1 MIGAD
6 LSPKWSLAIA
16 MGLLI
21 VLLGAPGIAQ
31 SPSGSG
37 YLAGR
42 EPDTVSILPQAP
54 GVGSARDTADRD
66 IFRSTRALKTNAP
79 ERWALARRDA
89 DVTIPDLL
97 ADFSCALDIQ
107 LDAASAPALTAL
119 LRKLL
124 PDMVATYSAPK
135 DLYRRP
141 RPYLRDEGDL
151 CIGRSDALD
160 KTFDYP
166 SGHATFAWT
175 VGLILTELAPERAGA
190 LLARARAFGESR
202 AVCGVHSASAVAEA
216 RTAGAALVAA
226 LHGDAVFR
234 ADVERA
240 RSELAA
246 LRTHA
251 LKPKADVCAAETA
264 LTRRSPW

>member
-107 LDAASAPALTAL
+107 LDAASAPA
-119 LRKLL
+119 
-124 PDMVATYSAPK
+124 PDRSA
-135 DLYRRP
+135 
-141 RPYLRDEGDL
+141 
-151 CIGRSDALD
+151 AQAA
-160 KTFDYP
+160 
-166 SGHATFAWT
+166 SGH
-175 VGLILTELAPERAGA
+175 GRDLQRPEGSLQAPSA
-190 LLARARAFGESR
+190 L
-202 AVCGVHSASAVAEA
+202 
-216 RTAGAALVAA
+216 
-226 LHGDAVFR
+226 
-234 ADVERA
+234 
-240 RSELAA
+240 
-246 LRTHA
+246 
-251 LKPKADVCAAETA
+251 
-264 LTRRSPW
+264 SP